1 MDARANA
8 IAEFMDEVRSEN
20 FSTRF
25 AAVACLGGI
34 KAVEAI
40 EIITTVLCDASE
52 DKLIRLRAVTAL
64 GEIGPPASKA
74 VRAVIDNY
82 DEEYCEIYCDAL
94 HAIGTEE
101 ALAFA
106 ELHRH
111 RVK

>member
-8 IAEFMDEVRSEN
+8 IAEFMNEVRSDDS
-20 FSTRF
+20 STRF

-40 EIITTVLCDASE
+40 EIITTVMCDPSE
-52 DKLIRLRAVTAL
+52 DKLIRLRAVAAL
-64 GEIGPPASKA
+64 GEIGPPASKV
-74 VRAVIDNY
+74 VRTVIDNY
-82 DEEYCEIYCDAL
+82 DQDYCEIYYDAL
-94 HAIGTEE
+94 QAIGTEE

-106 ELHRH
+106 ASHRH